1 MSEPQEEAVGGKG
14 FALVYAFLT
23 ACLLDQSVK
32 LWVEEH
38 ASSLAGEGGGRSLV
52 LLSYAENSSALWGWT
67 AGWPEPLRLVLFSLA
82 ALLALSLAWLIFRSL
97 APGEWLSAS
106 ALGLFVGGAAS
117 NLLDRF
123 RLGASLDVF
132 RMPFPADLGEYAPV
146 FNPADFCIVVGGI
159 ILLLELWVHEG
170 RERAATIQ
178 PPED

>member
-1 MSEPQEEAVGGKG
+1 MSEPQEEEVGGKG
-14 FALVYAFLT
+14 FALVFAFLS

-32 LWVEEH
+32 LWVEER
-38 ASSLAGEGGGRSLV
+38 ASSFAGESEGHALV
-52 LLSYAENSSALWGWT
+52 LLSYAENSSALFGWT
-67 AGWPEPLRLVLFSLA
+67 FGWPEPLRMVLFSLVF
-82 ALLALSLAWLIFRSL
+82 LLALALAWLIFRSL
-97 APGEWLSAS
+97 APGEWLSSA

-123 RLGASLDVF
+123 RLGASLDLF
-132 RMPFPADLGEYAPV
+132 RMPFPAELGEYAPV